1 MKLMPCILILGA
13 RPKECKDTHTHTHT
27 HTQSSNCSESES
39 AIQGLPK
46 SAAWRTR
53 TRLCHIAVSF
63 ASHAQ
68 KIGRINF
75 ARQNQLGLGSI

>member
-13 RPKECKDTHTHTHT
+13 RPKECKDTHT
-27 HTQSSNCSESES
+27 QSSNCSESES
-39 AIQGLPK
+39 AIQALPK